1 MPAAVDVPAAAAG
14 PWIVLGAVLG
24 ALLLLAAGAVV
35 LRLRSPAPPEPA
47 APPPADAPRDDL
59 ADFLAHPP
67 GTRGVPADD
76 GDGWVP
82 LAVPAPPV
90 PREEA
95 APLPAGKG
103 PAGALAG
110 LAVGALLLVG
120 IAAALAAAQRST
132 GAAPDAST
140 SPSSAAPTGG
150 GADGGADGGSG
161 KGVVARL
168 AFGGVVLEE
177 HAVGV
182 TVAYPELELSVDD
195 EGRDVA
201 RLRLPAVNCLAVA
214 APPEPGDPACRA
226 ARTEYAEL
234 TAPELRVE
242 GDGDRLTVSG
252 RFATSLRSPG
262 ATEEPTGRSYEV
274 AVTVAATGDEDAGWR
289 PAEGELRWDDQRTGT
304 REGGEPGGL
313 RAEE

>member
-1 MPAAVDVPAAAAG
+1 V
-14 PWIVLGAVLG
+14 
-24 ALLLLAAGAVV
+24 
-35 LRLRSPAPPEPA
+35 
-47 APPPADAPRDDL
+47 
-59 ADFLAHPP
+59 DFLAHPP

-82 LAVPAPPV
+82 LAPPAPPV
-90 PREEA
+90 RREEP
-95 APLPAGKG
+95 APLPAATG
-103 PAGALAG
+103 PAGTLAG

-120 IAAALAAAQRST
+120 IAAALAAGQRSPA
-132 GAAPDAST
+132 AAPDAPSAST

-150 GADGGADGGSG
+150 SEEA
-161 KGVVARL
+161 VVARL

-177 HAVGV
+177 HAVGI
-182 TVAYPELELSVDD
+182 TAAYPELELGVDE

-214 APPEPGDPACRA
+214 APPEPGDPGCRA

-242 GDGDRLTVSG
+242 RDGDRLTVSG
-252 RFATSLRSPG
+252 RFATWLRSPG
-262 ATEEPTGRSYEV
+262 SAAEPTGRSYAV
-274 AVTVAATGDEDAGWR
+274 AVTVSAAGEEDAGWR

-304 REGGEPGGL
+304 REDGEPSVL
-313 RAEE
+313 RAEG